1 MKGRELVDKWKVLVT
16 KAQGT
21 SSDTETR
28 FLSRPII
35 AGPGT
40 ACTETYL
47 IAGDFDTE
55 KETKSYVSYLRTRFV
70 RFLVSL
76 RKLTQDSPREVYA
89 FVPDLEYDHE
99 WTDEMLYER
108 YGIEPDEVEFIE
120 SIVIP
125 LDE

>member
-1 MKGRELVDKWKVLVT
+1 M
-16 KAQGT
+16 
-21 SSDTETR
+21 
-28 FLSRPII
+28 
-35 AGPGT
+35 
-40 ACTETYL
+40 
-47 IAGDFDTE
+47 
-55 KETKSYVSYLRTRFV
+55 

-76 RKLTQDSPREVYA
+76 RKLTQDSTREVYA

-125 LDE
+125 LDK